1 MTTVTVV
8 VSLEFAQLPRQI
20 DCIPEKHAIKM
31 LAPNGADQSFN
42 ERMRNRD
49 VRNRLDLSNF
59 DHAQVGQ
66 PTVETKQR
74 IVVATQVFRSGLAGR
89 GVIEHPA
96 H

>member
-31 LAPNGADQSFN
+31 LAPYGADQSFN
-42 ERMRNRD
+42 ERMRNGD

-59 DHAQVGQ
+59 DHAQVGK

-74 IVVATQVFRSGLAGR
+74 IVVGTQVFRSGLAGR

>member
-20 DCIPEKHAIKM
+20 DCIPEKHAVKM

-42 ERMRNRD
+42 ERMRNGN
-49 VRNRLDLSNF
+49 VGNRLDLSNF

-66 PTVETKQR
+66 TTVETKQR

>member
-8 VSLEFAQLPRQI
+8 VSREFVQLPRQI
-20 DCIPEKHAIKM
+20 DCITEKNAIKM
-31 LAPNGADQSFN
+31 HAPNGADQSFN
-42 ERMRNRD
+42 ERMRNGN

-59 DHAQVGQ
+59 DHAQVGK

-74 IVVATQVFRSGLAGR
+74 IVVGTRAFRSGLAGR